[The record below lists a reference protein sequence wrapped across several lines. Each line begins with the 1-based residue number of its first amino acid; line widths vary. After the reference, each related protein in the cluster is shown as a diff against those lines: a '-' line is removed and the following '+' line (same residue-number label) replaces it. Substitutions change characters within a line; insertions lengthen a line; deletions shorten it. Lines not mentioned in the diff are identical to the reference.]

1 MPILSEAG
9 ADRNDILRNASRY
22 ALEFDTIGAQAI
34 AQVPARNRNIKVNL
48 VTEAIFHKGNPVY
61 NLNDSE
67 NYGKAERYIS
77 PTIERI
83 MNILRMPDSR
93 EVFGLTFSDLY
104 EMDDATLTY
113 IYNTVYDMYKQRIQ
127 TQQEQEKAINGK

>member
-9 ADRNDILRNASRY
+9 TDRSDILKNARKY
-22 ALEFDTIGAQAI
+22 VLEFDMVGAQAI
-34 AQVPARNRNIKVNL
+34 AQVPARNRNVKACL

-61 NLNDSE
+61 NINDFE
-67 NYGKAERYIS
+67 HYGQTEHRIS

-93 EVFGLTFSDLY
+93 EVFGLTYRDLI

-113 IYNTVYDMYKQRIQ
+113 IYDAVYELYEKRLQA
-127 TQQEQEKAINGK
+127 QQEQEKALNGK